1 MTQPIE
7 SPTEGGSV
15 GPWTG
20 LEQPKKKTKGPGR
33 GGHAK
38 KQGIRQHKPDL
49 RRGRASCAAWPD
61 KNSSLC
67 ADPPGLLL
75 CTADSLAL
83 IIAAPGDLLVF
94 GATAPTSFNI

>member
-49 RRGRASCAAWPD
+49 RRASCRGAAWPD

-67 ADPPGLLL
+67 ADPPGLSP
-75 CTADSLAL
+75 CTADSLAPN
-83 IIAAPGDLLVF
+83 IAAP
-94 GATAPTSFNI
+94 